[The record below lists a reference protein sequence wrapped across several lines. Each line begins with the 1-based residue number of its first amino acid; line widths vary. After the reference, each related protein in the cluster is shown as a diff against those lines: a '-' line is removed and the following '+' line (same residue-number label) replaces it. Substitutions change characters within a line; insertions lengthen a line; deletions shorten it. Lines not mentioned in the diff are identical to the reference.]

1 MSTSKAANRS
11 PESVLIDFRHGTFRS
26 PKASPPRHRDQK
38 SSNAGT
44 AVKTAEN
51 SLKKHML
58 SNKKFFDKQQQ
69 RESNTEQIRERNNGD
84 LQKNLWEEQ
93 SSDVLLRQKTATYN
107 SNWSASKPVLPQA
120 NDTYYGGASLQQ
132 QK

>member
-1 MSTSKAANRS
+1 
-11 PESVLIDFRHGTFRS
+11 
-26 PKASPPRHRDQK
+26 
-38 SSNAGT
+38 
-44 AVKTAEN
+44 
-51 SLKKHML
+51 ML